1 MLARNAAAAALAA
14 ALILIPARSSAVTDA
29 AAPPRTETATLAGGC
44 FWCLEAVFQELA
56 GVTRVVSGYAG
67 GGPGPVTYKE
77 VCTGTTGH
85 AEAVQVT
92 FDPAVISY
100 AELLAAFFTIHDPTT
115 LDRQGADVGPQYRS
129 AIFAH
134 QSRRVCFI
142 GHSHQPGGWRDSGSS
157 VKKGQ
162 GESFTIADDDRWLVN
177 VGSVGQPRDHDPR
190 ASYALYDIEAG
201 IVRLRRVTYDVGAA
215 QAKIL
220 AAGLPES
227 LAKRLD

>member
-1 MLARNAAAAALAA
+1 MLARNAAVAALAA

-115 LDRQGADVGPQYRS
+115 PDRQGADVGPQYRS

-134 QSRRVCFI
+134 
-142 GHSHQPGGWRDSGSS
+142 D
-157 VKKGQ
+157 
-162 GESFTIADDDRWLVN
+162 
-177 VGSVGQPRDHDPR
+177 
-190 ASYALYDIEAG
+190 
-201 IVRLRRVTYDVGAA
+201 AA
-215 QAKIL
+215 QLSTAEQVKSEVAAAKLYPHPPVTRIGML
-220 AAGLPES
+220 DAFIPAEADHQDYYANNRSQSYCRIVIDPKLKKFREQYRD
-227 LAKRLD
+227 RLKQ